1 MAKLKIYNSIEDKET
16 KTIMEGWFGIESTC
30 YEDIKDFIEQI
41 PADDDIIDIY
51 LHCPGGN
58 CVEGWAMYDAL
69 RTSGKK
75 ITTVVD
81 GLCAS
86 MGTVLMM
93 AAPKER
99 RLAQKNA
106 TICIH
111 NPYCLDYFQYEEIAH
126 ADELDAMANKVRI
139 RAEEMREMQEKI
151 VNLYVERTGSSKEEL
166 QSLMNEDRCIG
177 TDRALELGLI
187 GSVLEP
193 NTDKLT
199 TIKNKIMT
207 GEVTVKAGI
216 LDRMLAKLGLK
227 SLDDMKCQVI
237 TDVTGTEITIDSDD
251 EPAVGD
257 TASPD
262 GEYTLEDG
270 SVMVISGGEIKSI
283 DKTEEAPIDK
293 KPEEELEEEEEEEE
307 KEEKEDEDEEDK
319 TTSELEA
326 KIEDLMTYNAALSE
340 EIAELKNAKA
350 QLTSEN
356 FNLKTQNEAQTA
368 QIESLKATAKTE
380 EEQSILDKIAALG
393 GWAWIEAAE
402 NVSSA
407 QTMQGNQFKEAHRDQ
422 CEDAD
427 SIGAA
432 FLAAKRAARHRM

>member
-139 RAEEMREMQEKI
+139 QAEEMREMQEKI

-262 GEYTLEDG
+262 GEFTLEDG

-283 DKTEEAPIDK
+283 DKTEEDPIDK
-293 KPEEELEEEEEEEE
+293 K
-307 KEEKEDEDEEDK
+307 
-319 TTSELEA
+319 SELEA

-356 FNLKTQNEAQTA
+356 FNLKTQNEAQAT
-368 QIESLKATAKTE
+368 QIESLKATAKTDE
-380 EEQSILDKIAALG
+380 ERSILDKIASLG

-402 NVSSA
+402 TVSSA
-407 QTMQGNQFKEAHRDQ
+407 QTMHGNQFAEPHRDQ

-432 FLAAKRAARHRM
+432 YLAAKRAARHRM

>member
-41 PADDDIIDIY
+41 PADDEIIDIY

-111 NPYCLDYFQYEEIAH
+111 NPYVPDYFQYEEVAH

-139 RAEEMREMQEKI
+139 QAEEMREMQEKI
-151 VNLYVERTGSSKEEL
+151 VNLYVERTGSSKEDL
-166 QSLMNEDRCIG
+166 QNLMNEDRCIG

-193 NTDKLT
+193 NTDKLQ
-199 TIKNKIMT
+199 TIKNKVMT
-207 GEVTVKAGI
+207 GEVTVKASV
-216 LDRMLAKLGLK
+216 LDRLLAKLGLK
-227 SLDDMKCQVI
+227 SLDEVKCQVI

-262 GEYTLEDG
+262 GEFTLEDG

-283 DKTEEAPIDK
+283 DKK
-293 KPEEELEEEEEEEE
+293 SEEELEEEEEEEE
-307 KEEKEDEDEEDK
+307 EEKEDEDDK
-319 TTSELEA
+319 TVSELEA
-326 KIEDLMTYNAALSE
+326 KVDDLMTYNAALSD
-340 EIAELKNAKA
+340 EIAELKKTQA

-356 FNLKTQNEAQTA
+356 FSLKSQNEAQA
-368 QIESLKATAKTE
+368 SHIEDLKAMVKTE
-380 EEQSILDKIAALG
+380 EEQAILDKINALG
-393 GWAWIEAAE
+393 GMAWIEVAE
-402 NVSSA
+402 TASST
-407 QTMQGNQFKEAHRDQ
+407 QTMLGKQFQESHHENNEEHAV
-422 CEDAD
+422 
-427 SIGAA
+427 IGAD
-432 FLAAKRAARHRM
+432 FLAAKRAMRRRI

>member
-1 MAKLKIYNSIEDKET
+1 MAKLKIYNSIEDKDT

-41 PADDDIIDIY
+41 PADDEILDIY

-111 NPYCLDYFQYEEIAH
+111 NPYVPDYFQYEEVAH

-139 RAEEMREMQEKI
+139 QAEEMREMQEKI
-151 VNLYVERTGSSKEEL
+151 VHLYVERTGSSKEDL
-166 QSLMNEDRCIG
+166 QNLMNEDRCIG

-187 GSVLEP
+187 GAVLEP
-193 NTDKLT
+193 NTDKLQ
-199 TIKNKIMT
+199 TIKNKIMA
-207 GEVTVKAGI
+207 GEVTVKASV

-227 SLDDMKCQVI
+227 SLDEVKCQVI

-262 GEYTLEDG
+262 GEFTLEDG

-283 DKTEEAPIDK
+283 DKK
-293 KPEEELEEEEEEEE
+293 SEEELEEEEEEEAE
-307 KEEKEDEDEEDK
+307 EEKEDEDDK
-319 TTSELEA
+319 NIAELEA
-326 KIEDLMTYNAALSE
+326 KVDDLMTYNAALSD
-340 EIAELKNAKA
+340 EIEGLKKEKA

-356 FNLKTQNEAQTA
+356 FGLKAQNESQAAHIEDLKTMV
-368 QIESLKATAKTE
+368 KTE
-380 EEQSILDKIAALG
+380 EEQAILDKINALG
-393 GWAWIEAAE
+393 GMAWIEVAE
-402 NVSSA
+402 TASS
-407 QTMQGNQFKEAHRDQ
+407 QQVMQGNQFKENHQ
-422 CEDAD
+422 EHNEEHET
-427 SIGAA
+427 IGAD
-432 FLAAKRAARHRM
+432 FLASKRAMRHRI

>member
-139 RAEEMREMQEKI
+139 QAEEMREMQEKI

-262 GEYTLEDG
+262 GEFTLEDG

-283 DKTEEAPIDK
+283 DKTEEDPIDK
-293 KPEEELEEEEEEEE
+293 K
-307 KEEKEDEDEEDK
+307 
-319 TTSELEA
+319 SELEA

-356 FNLKTQNEAQTA
+356 FNLKTQNEAHAT
-368 QIESLKATAKTE
+368 QIESLKATAKTDE
-380 EEQSILDKIAALG
+380 ERSILDKIASLG

-402 NVSSA
+402 TVSSA
-407 QTMQGNQFKEAHRDQ
+407 QTMHGNQFAEPHRDQ

-432 FLAAKRAARHRM
+432 YLAAKRAARHRM